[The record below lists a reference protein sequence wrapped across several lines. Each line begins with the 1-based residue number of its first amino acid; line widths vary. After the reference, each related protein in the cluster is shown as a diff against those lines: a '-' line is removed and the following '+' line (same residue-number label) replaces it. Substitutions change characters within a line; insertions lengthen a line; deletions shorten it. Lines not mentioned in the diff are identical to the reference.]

1 LAGVERDQPA
11 VPTPPELRALLRQLP
26 LPDLLDLRSGLRA
39 LLSAEDAIQLRV
51 VPPPTP
57 PPA

>member
-1 LAGVERDQPA
+1 M
-11 VPTPPELRALLRQLP
+11 PTPPELRALLRQLP